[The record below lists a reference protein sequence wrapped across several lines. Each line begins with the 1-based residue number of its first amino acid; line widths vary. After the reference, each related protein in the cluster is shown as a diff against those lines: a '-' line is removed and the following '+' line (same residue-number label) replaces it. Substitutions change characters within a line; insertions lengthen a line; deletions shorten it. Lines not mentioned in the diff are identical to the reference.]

1 MLHAFLIFG
10 AEAAEHAE
18 SSKAPFYIT
27 AGLLAAWAVL
37 VSLIGIRR
45 HENWPA
51 NDGVARGIMAISP
64 VLVVA
69 TMAGAVVS
77 G

>member
-1 MLHAFLIFG
+1 MLHAFLIFA
-10 AEAAEHAE
+10 AEAVEHAE

-27 AGLLAAWAVL
+27 AGLLAGWAVL
-37 VSLIGIRR
+37 VSVIGIRR
-45 HENWPA
+45 HEDWPNSA
-51 NDGVARGIMAISP
+51 GVARAIMAISA

>member
-1 MLHAFLIFG
+1 MLHAFLIFA
-10 AEAAEHAE
+10 AEAVEEAE

-27 AGLLAAWAVL
+27 AGLLAGWAVL
-37 VSLIGIRR
+37 VSLLGIRR
-45 HENWPA
+45 HENWPSS
-51 NDGVARGIMAISP
+51 DGAARGIMAISAL
-64 VLVVA
+64 LVVA